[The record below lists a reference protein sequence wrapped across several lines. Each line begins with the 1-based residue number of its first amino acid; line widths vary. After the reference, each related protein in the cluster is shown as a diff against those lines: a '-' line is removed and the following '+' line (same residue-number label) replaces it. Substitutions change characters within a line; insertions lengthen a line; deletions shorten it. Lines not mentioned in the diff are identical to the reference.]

1 MISDMEKYAAAAG
14 GKGGG
19 AAGGEGDTE
28 ADPMLQS
35 AIETVVEAGMAS
47 TSLLQR
53 KLKLGY
59 ARAARIMDA
68 MEELHVIG
76 PYEGSKPR
84 AVLISRQQFIEMFTN
99 GTAEPPQQ

>member
-1 MISDMEKYAAAAG
+1 MDYAQELELKRAHVQNCLTRIG
-14 GKGGG
+14 GQTIEDLPITGAPELDGVKVSVTSTGIGG
-19 AAGGEGDTE
+19 A
-28 ADPMLQS
+28 S
-35 AIETVVEAGMAS
+35 ASI
-47 TSLLQR
+47 
-53 KLKLGY
+53 
-59 ARAARIMDA
+59 A